1 MSSDL
6 MNRATPTIRIVYKH
20 WGGRDVVAEELKKAL
35 ENKDKVAEFW
45 RRRHQQVE
53 KDLAPYAAALADA
66 VVSAYKF
73 GGLEAAKEAAY
84 KYFSK
89 AKHGKKKLV
98 KMLLPE
104 ASETLQHKSGA
115 MLKFSRLPLL
125 TCPGADVCGA
135 QCYALHGHY
144 SKEMVKESI
153 MRQDAFV
160 NLLIDEVKRR
170 VGGDPALTAGLVGA
184 ALAGAVEAAGK
195 AEIVRLH
202 DAGDINDSI
211 YAAAWMTAAKL
222 LPNRRFYTYT
232 KTFPNVVVKVW
243 EDAVQYYRRL
253 FGESSPENFA
263 VNISA
268 TSTNFHLLPRA
279 AEEFAKLGVQ
289 TPGVFFYAPG
299 NMALYYR
306 DEDWRKL
313 AEGLV
318 ETARRTAGKK
328 LILEIEHGLGSSRSA
343 KSASNLLRVVEDVVN
358 YAQSAGVALKIV
370 VPTVAYRE
378 DGSIDMEKTNALKE
392 VADVL
397 VARGFS
403 YTSAEEGR
411 WTKRAGGRDYE
422 MKREVVVF
430 DVPGVGEPVE
440 MFVEPGGEKVC
451 TLCQRCVVAQ
461 HSPLKKEAFKIR
473 ITRDTGAQ
481 LAETSPT
488 YAETSQRRR
497 AGRRKK
503 AVAA

>member
-1 MSSDL
+1 MSK
-6 MNRATPTIRIVYKH
+6 ATPAIRIVYRH
-20 WGGRDVVAEELKKAL
+20 WGGRDVVAEELRKAL
-35 ENKDKVAEFW
+35 ENKDRVAEFW
-45 RRRHQQVE
+45 RKKRQQVE
-53 KDLAPYAAALADA
+53 AVLAPYVSALADA
-66 VVSAYKF
+66 VVSAHKS

-84 KYFSK
+84 KYFSEV
-89 AKHGKKKLV
+89 KHGRKKLV

-104 ASETLQHKSGA
+104 ASEALQHKSGA
-115 MLKFSRLPLL
+115 MLKFSRMPLL

-135 QCYALHGHY
+135 HCYALHGHY

-153 MRQDAFV
+153 MRQDAFAK
-160 NLLIDEVKRR
+160 LLIDEVKRR
-170 VGGDPALTAGLVGA
+170 IGGDPALTAGLVGA

-222 LPNRRFYTYT
+222 LPKRRFYTYT
-232 KTFPNVVVKVW
+232 KTFPNVVAKVW

-253 FGESSPENFA
+253 FGEPPPENFA

-268 TSTNFHLLPRA
+268 TSTNFHLLPTA

-299 NMALYYR
+299 SMATYYR
-306 DEDWRKL
+306 GDDWRKL

-318 ETARRTAGKK
+318 EAARRTVGKK

-343 KSASNLLRVVEDVVN
+343 KSASNLLRVVEEVVN
-358 YAQSAGVALKIV
+358 YAKSAGIALKIV

-378 DGSIDMEKTNALKE
+378 DGSIDMEKTSALKK

-397 VARGFS
+397 IARGFS
-403 YTSAEEGR
+403 HTSAEEGR
-411 WTKRAGGRDYE
+411 WTKKIGGREHE

-430 DVPGVGEPVE
+430 ETPGVGEPVE
-440 MFVEPGGEKVC
+440 VFVEPGGEKAC
-451 TLCQRCVVAQ
+451 TLCRRCVVAR
-461 HSPLKKEAFKIR
+461 HSPLEKEAFEIR
-473 ITRDTGAQ
+473 
-481 LAETSPT
+481 LAETPT
-488 YAETSQRRR
+488 MAETPQRRR